1 MASPTFVPLILGGD
15 IGAYALGREFHEACG
30 VRSVC
35 ASQGPID
42 AITKSRIF
50 ECASV
55 SRLDDAEVERVVHET
70 AAEHPDQ
77 KVLLI
82 TNLES
87 VVGCVCRLEGHLPEN
102 VVTPTPT
109 QESVEALAHKDRFIR
124 LCRER
129 NLPTP
134 ATEIVDLSGDAA
146 VPPSEIVFPVVAKP
160 SFSAEYAPFIAQGF
174 RKVYLMSSQ
183 AELDELWGKLRA
195 AGFSGTFLVQEFV
208 PGDDTMNETVTVYV
222 TRSGRISL
230 LSGAQTILNDHSPS
244 LMGNSVAMLTQDV
257 PELYD
262 QVARLLE
269 GMGYRGYACVDVKRD
284 PRDGRALFLE
294 INPRVGRNSYY
305 VSAAGENP
313 MRHCIEELACGKEPG
328 EVRTTREAL
337 YTLVPRGLLKR
348 YLTDDSLRKRV
359 EAAYSAG
366 LVFDPQRYG
375 ADNSALRMLSVSLTE
390 LNQYRKFAR
399 YYPEQSKSSF

>member
-1 MASPTFVPLILGGD
+1 MASPTFVSLILGGD

-35 ASQGPID
+35 ASQDPID

-55 SRLDDAEVERVVHET
+55 SRLDDAEVERVVRET

-87 VVGCVCRLEGHLPEN
+87 VVGCVCRLEGRLPEN

-109 QESVEALAHKDRFIR
+109 QESVEVLAHKDRFIR

-146 VPPSEIVFPVVAKP
+146 VPPSEIDFPVVAKP

-195 AGFSGTFLVQEFV
+195 AGFSGTFLV
-208 PGDDTMNETVTVYV
+208 
-222 TRSGRISL
+222 RS
-230 LSGAQTILNDHSPS
+230 LSPA
-244 LMGNSVAMLTQDV
+244 
-257 PELYD
+257 
-262 QVARLLE
+262 
-269 GMGYRGYACVDVKRD
+269 
-284 PRDGRALFLE
+284 
-294 INPRVGRNSYY
+294 
-305 VSAAGENP
+305 
-313 MRHCIEELACGKEPG
+313 
-328 EVRTTREAL
+328 TT
-337 YTLVPRGLLKR
+337 P
-348 YLTDDSLRKRV
+348 
-359 EAAYSAG
+359 
-366 LVFDPQRYG
+366 
-375 ADNSALRMLSVSLTE
+375 
-390 LNQYRKFAR
+390 
-399 YYPEQSKSSF
+399 

>member
-1 MASPTFVPLILGGD
+1 MTSPTFVPLILGGD

-30 VRSVC
+30 VRSIC

-55 SRLDDAEVERVVHET
+55 SRLDDAEVERVVRET
-70 AAEHPDQ
+70 AATHADQ

-87 VVGCVCRLEGHLPEN
+87 VVGCVCRLEGRLPEN

-109 QESVEALAHKDRFIR
+109 KESVEALAHKDRFIR

-134 ATEIVDLSGDAA
+134 ATEIVDLSGDAT
-146 VPPSEIVFPVVAKP
+146 VPPSQISFPVVAKP

-174 RKVYLMSSQ
+174 RKVYLLSSQ
-183 AELDELWGKLRA
+183 AELDELWENLRA

-230 LSGAQTILNDHSPS
+230 LSGARTILNDHSPS

-257 PELYD
+257 PELYS

-313 MRHCIEELACGKEPG
+313 MGHCIEELIFGREPG

-337 YTLVPRGLLKR
+337 YTLVPRGLLRR
-348 YLTDDSLRKRV
+348 YLTDESLRKRV
-359 EAAYSAG
+359 EREYRAG
-366 LVFDPQRYG
+366 LVFDPQRYEYDNG
-375 ADNSALRMLSVSLTE
+375 ASRMLSVSLTE

-399 YYPEQSKSSF
+399 YYPEQSDSSF

>member
-1 MASPTFVPLILGGD
+1 MASPSFVPLILGGD

-55 SRLDDAEVERVVHET
+55 SRLDDSEVERAVRET
-70 AAEHPDQ
+70 AAAHADQ
-77 KVLLI
+77 TVLLI

-87 VVGCVCRLEGHLPEN
+87 VVECVCRLEGRLPEN

-109 QESVEALAHKDRFIR
+109 LKSVEALAHKDRFVR

-134 ATEIVDLSGDAA
+134 ATEIVDLSADTTI
-146 VPPSEIVFPVVAKP
+146 PPSRIDFPVVAKP
-160 SFSAEYAPFIAQGF
+160 SFSAEYAPFMAQGF
-174 RKVYLMSSQ
+174 RKVYLTHSQ
-183 AELDELWGKLRA
+183 EELDALWGKLRS
-195 AGFSGTFLVQEFV
+195 AGFSGTFLVQEFI
-208 PGDDTMNETVTVYV
+208 PGDDTMNETITVYV
-222 TRSGRISL
+222 TRTGRISL
-230 LSGAQTILNDHSPS
+230 LSGARTILNDHSPS
-244 LMGNSVAMLTQDV
+244 LMGNSVAMLTQDM

-262 QVARLLE
+262 QVARLLD
-269 GMGYRGYACVDVKRD
+269 GMGYRGYACVDVKRN

-313 MRHCIEELACGKEPG
+313 MRHCIEELVCGKEPG

-375 ADNSALRMLSVSLTE
+375 ADNSASRMLSVSLTE

>member
-1 MASPTFVPLILGGD
+1 MALPDFVPLILGGD

-30 VRSVC
+30 VRSIC

-50 ECASV
+50 ECTSV
-55 SRLDDAEVERVVHET
+55 SRLDDAEVERVVRET
-70 AAEHPDQ
+70 AAAHADQ

-87 VVGCVCRLEGHLPEN
+87 VVGCVCRLEARLPEN
-102 VVTPTPT
+102 VVTPTPSL
-109 QESVEALAHKDRFIR
+109 ESVEALAHKDRFIR

-134 ATEIVDLSGDAA
+134 ATEIVDLSDGTAIL
-146 VPPSEIVFPVVAKP
+146 PSKIAFPVVAKP

-174 RKVYLMSSQ
+174 RKVYLMHSQ
-183 AELDELWGKLRA
+183 AELDELWEKLRS
-195 AGFSGTFLVQEFV
+195 AGFAGTFLVQEFV

-222 TRSGRISL
+222 THSGRISL
-230 LSGAQTILNDHSPS
+230 LSGARTILNDHSPS
-244 LMGNSVAMLTQDV
+244 LMGNSVAMLTQEV

-262 QVARLLE
+262 QVSRLLE
-269 GMGYRGYACVDVKRD
+269 GMDYHGYACVDVKRD

-313 MRHCIEELACGKEPG
+313 MGHCIEELVFGREPK
-328 EVRTTREAL
+328 EVRTSREAL
-337 YTLVPRGLLKR
+337 YTLVPRGLLRR
-348 YLTDDSLRKRV
+348 YLTDNSLYKRV
-359 EAAYSAG
+359 ENACRAG
-366 LVFDPQRYG
+366 LVFDPQRYAHDKG
-375 ADNSALRMLSVSLTE
+375 ASRMLSVSLTE
-390 LNQYRKFAR
+390 LNQYRKFAK
-399 YYPEQSKSSF
+399 YYPEQSSSSF